1 MLCVFH
7 SKKRGINHKSHKGG
21 GGALL
26 LPAKERSQ
34 NTWAFVPTII
44 PQSVVDR
51 ELRRIQALEPECRIA
66 TSRRWS
72 FRPSGIASKDHRVC
86 LKLNPRWSPQLLQSY
101 GCMTLTCLQNH
112 SGGLFVKNRL
122 FYAGDNVSKLNG
134 SGFLPRISICA
145 VYNVGEL
152 LICDSFQAQTGTLGS
167 DLLTRETKADRRRA
181 MILSYI
187 FVSKFTSNS
196 SQELP
201 RIDILSFAW
210 KSLATT

>member
-1 MLCVFH
+1 M
-7 SKKRGINHKSHKGG
+7 
-21 GGALL
+21 
-26 LPAKERSQ
+26 
-34 NTWAFVPTII
+34 
-44 PQSVVDR
+44 
-51 ELRRIQALEPECRIA
+51 
-66 TSRRWS
+66 
-72 FRPSGIASKDHRVC
+72 
-86 LKLNPRWSPQLLQSY
+86 
-101 GCMTLTCLQNH
+101 
-112 SGGLFVKNRL
+112 KNRL

-167 DLLTRETKADRRRA
+167 DLLTRETKADRTQGHDSFLHIR
-181 MILSYI
+181 
-187 FVSKFTSNS
+187 VQKFTSNS